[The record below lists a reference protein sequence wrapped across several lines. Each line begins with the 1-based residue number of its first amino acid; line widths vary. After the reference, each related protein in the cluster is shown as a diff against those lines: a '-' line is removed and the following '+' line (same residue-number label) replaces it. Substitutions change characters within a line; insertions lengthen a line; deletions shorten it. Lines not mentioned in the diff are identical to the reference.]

1 MRVAVIAAMSEE
13 LAPFFDKM
21 EILKSEII
29 AKRQFS
35 KTYLNNKEV
44 ILARCG
50 IGKVNA
56 AVGAT
61 ILNTKYKPDY
71 IINVGS
77 AGALPDSHLKI
88 GNIFYSE
95 SILYHDVDLTEFGYE
110 LGQVPEMPKIFKPD
124 EDFLNI
130 VEGASEKV
138 PLNISGACVATGDSF
153 LTDEKYLS
161 LAKGSVKID
170 AVEMEACSMAQVCSL
185 FNTPF
190 ITARAISDI
199 VGLNSESVFKENL
212 DLAAKNVSKFT
223 LKIMEDI

>member
-1 MRVAVIAAMSEE
+1 M
-13 LAPFFDKM
+13 
-21 EILKSEII
+21 
-29 AKRQFS
+29 
-35 KTYLNNKEV
+35 
-44 ILARCG
+44 
-50 IGKVNA
+50 
-56 AVGAT
+56 
-61 ILNTKYKPDY
+61 
-71 IINVGS
+71 
-77 AGALPDSHLKI
+77 
-88 GNIFYSE
+88 
-95 SILYHDVDLTEFGYE
+95 
-110 LGQVPEMPKIFKPD
+110 
-124 EDFLNI
+124 
-130 VEGASEKV
+130 
-138 PLNISGACVATGDSF
+138 ATGDSF